1 MRPTLLL
8 IAALT
13 LTQPLSAQ
21 ELRLFSVGSGDLDGG
36 YFAATRA
43 ICDAVNRSERGQLRC
58 SPESTAGSLYNL
70 VALDNAELD
79 FALAQSDWQ
88 RHALEGTSVFAS
100 RGPMTRLRSVMSL
113 YPEPFNLIAR
123 AEAKI
128 GNFTDLI
135 GKRVD
140 IGQPASGRQATMH
153 AVMESFGIRLS
164 DFRFVAE
171 LPGSD
176 AISEL
181 CAGRIDATVL
191 IAGHPS
197 AAIGRALSECNAEF
211 VSLVGPKIDHLISA
225 SDDYSHF
232 SIPAKTYEKLR
243 GDVATFAV
251 RATVLTLA
259 TMDDDVV
266 DALVRDTLEHLEAL
280 RQKEPILA
288 GLEVRTMRSSGLSA
302 PLHPAAVR
310 AFDAFL
316 AKK

>member
-8 IAALT
+8 IAALV
-13 LTQPLSAQ
+13 LGEPLSAQ
-21 ELRLFSVGSGDLDGG
+21 ELRLFSVGSGDLGGG

-43 ICDAVNRSERGQLRC
+43 ICDVVNRAERKRLRC
-58 SPESTAGSLYNL
+58 SPESTPGSLYNL
-70 VALDNAELD
+70 VALDNGQLD
-79 FALAQSDWQ
+79 FALVQSDWQ
-88 RHALEGTSVFAS
+88 QHALKGTSVFAA
-100 RGPMTRLRSVMSL
+100 RGPMPRLRGVMSL

-128 GNFTDLI
+128 NSFSDLA

-140 IGQPASGRQATMH
+140 IGQPASGRQATMR
-153 AVMESFGIRLS
+153 AVMESFGIKLS

-191 IAGHPS
+191 IVGHPS
-197 AAIGRALSECNAEF
+197 TAIARALSECNAD
-211 VSLVGPKIDHLISA
+211 LVDLKESPIHDLISA
-225 SDDYSHF
+225 SEDYSRF
-232 SIPAKTYEKLR
+232 SVTAKTYEKLH

-251 RATVLTLA
+251 RATVLTLS
-259 TMDDDVV
+259 TMDDDIVE
-266 DALVRDTLEHLEAL
+266 AFVRNTLTHLDML
-280 RQKEPILA
+280 RKKEPILA
-288 GLEVRTMRSSGLSA
+288 GLEPTTMRSSGLSA
-302 PLHPAAVR
+302 PMHPAAVR

-316 AKK
+316 ARK